1 MLGPWGKMAKG
12 IGPGPGANPYSTQS
26 LNLAGFVVLLP
37 TTGSW
42 IAPNPVRQNL
52 PDFAHLVN
60 GLPQRYKD
68 PSYIPQH
75 PHKNAKRGSSP
86 RLPNG

>member
-12 IGPGPGANPYSTQS
+12 IGLGPGANPYSTQS
-26 LNLAGFVVLLP
+26 PNLAGLVVLLP
-37 TTGSW
+37 TTASW

-52 PDFAHLVN
+52 PDFANSVN

-68 PSYIPQH
+68 PSYILQH
-75 PHKNAKRGSSP
+75 PRKNASCGSSP
-86 RLPNG
+86 RLSNG